1 MRKKDT
7 MGLEE
12 IKSEILQEAEQKSD
26 EIVKEAEEERDRII
40 EEAEEEAEQIKEE
53 MEEELEEEKE
63 NYRKK
68 ALSSARMKAKE
79 EKMRAKQDEIEEV
92 FKEFRH
98 YLDKLTESEKEKFAE
113 SCLDKVDFEVAKVE
127 GSSEFSGAVDV
138 DFEEKENIEGIR
150 VISEDGSRMQSFT
163 FDKILKQMKEEHR
176 KEVADILF

>member
-12 IKSEILQEAEQKSD
+12 IRSEILQEAEQKSD
-26 EIVKEAEEERDRII
+26 EIIEEAEEERDRII
-40 EEAEEEAEQIKEE
+40 EEAEEEAERIEEE
-53 MEEELEEEKE
+53 MEEDLEEEKE

-79 EKMRAKQDEIEEV
+79 EKMRAKQDEINDV
-92 FKEFRH
+92 FNEFRH
-98 YLDKLTESEKEKFAE
+98 YLDKLTDSEKEKFAE
-113 SCLDKVDFEVAKVE
+113 ACLDKVDFEVAKVE
-127 GSSEFSGAVDV
+127 GSEEFSDAVDV
-138 DFEEKENIEGIR
+138 EFEENEVIDGIK

-163 FDKILKQMKEEHR
+163 FDKILKQMKEENR